1 MPQGKPAG
9 VPCVQLGPGARCR
22 IFGHPG
28 RPAVCASLQPSET
41 MCGTSRIQA
50 MQWLTWMEQATAPRA
65 PLESESPAADRPP
78 RMA

>member
-1 MPQGKPAG
+1 
-9 VPCVQLGPGARCR
+9 
-22 IFGHPG
+22 
-28 RPAVCASLQPSET
+28 

-65 PLESESPAADRPP
+65 PPESESPAADRPP